1 MTSPFDLSGKR
12 AIVTGS
18 TRGIGRAIAEAF
30 LAAGAQVLVSSES
43 VEDTETVSRELG
55 QPGIAADVTIDGDL
69 ETLVD
74 FALSEFD
81 GIDILVCNAGITG
94 KPGPFASVEMDDFD
108 RVMALNLR
116 SQVMLANLALP
127 HIAAGGG
134 GAAVLMSSISAL
146 RGNGA
151 INAYAL
157 SKAGVSQ
164 LARNLAVEWGPRNV
178 RVNAIAPGFIAT
190 DLSRPLL
197 ENEAFMARRMAM
209 TPLRRP
215 GQPEEV
221 AVAAQFLASDAGSF
235 VTGQTLVVDG
245 GTVITDGS

>member
-1 MTSPFDLSGKR
+1 MTTPFDLAGKR

-30 LAAGAQVLVSSES
+30 IAAGARVVISSES
-43 VEDTETVSRELG
+43 EADTARIAAELG
-55 QPGIAADVTIDGDL
+55 QPGIAADVTRQADL
-69 ETLVD
+69 EMLVAGTLATLGGLDV
-74 FALSEFD
+74 
-81 GIDILVCNAGITG
+81 LVCNAGITG
-94 KPGPFASVEMDDFD
+94 EPGPFAEIDMADFD
-108 RVMALNLR
+108 RVIALNLR
-116 SQVMLANLALP
+116 SQVVLANLALP
-127 HIAAGGG
+127 HIAASGG
-134 GAAVLMSSISAL
+134 GAAVLMSSIAAL

-178 RVNAIAPGFIAT
+178 RVNAVAPGFIAT
-190 DLSRPLL
+190 ELSKPLL
-197 ENEAFMARRMAM
+197 DNERFMARRMAM

-221 AVAAQFLASDAGSF
+221 AAAAQFLASDAGSF

-245 GTVITDGS
+245 GTVITDGC

>member
-1 MTSPFDLSGKR
+1 MTTPFDLAGKR
-12 AIVTGS
+12 AVVTGS

-30 LAAGAQVLVSSES
+30 VAAGARVMISSES
-43 VEDTETVSRELG
+43 AEDTDEVARALG
-55 QPGIAADVTIDGDL
+55 QPGIAADVTSEGDL

-74 FALSEFD
+74 GALAEFD
-81 GIDILVCNAGITG
+81 GLDILVCNAGITG
-94 KPGPFASVEMDDFD
+94 RPGPFASVDMDDFD
-108 RVMALNLR
+108 RVMVLNLR
-116 SQVMLANLALP
+116 SQVVLANLALP

-134 GAAVLMSSISAL
+134 GAVVLMSSISAL

-164 LARNLAVEWGPRNV
+164 LARNLAVEWGPRGV

-190 DLSRPLL
+190 ELSRPLL
-197 ENEAFMARRMAM
+197 QNEAFMARRMAM

-215 GQPEEV
+215 GLPEEV
-221 AVAAQFLASDAGSF
+221 AGAAQFLASDAGSF

-245 GTVITDGS
+245 GTTITDGS

>member
-1 MTSPFDLSGKR
+1 MFDLSGKR

-18 TRGIGRAIAEAF
+18 TRGIGLAIAQAF
-30 LAAGAQVLVSSES
+30 VEEGAQVVISSENDA
-43 VEDTETVSRELG
+43 DTGRVASELG
-55 QPGIAADVTIDGDL
+55 QPGLAADVTSDDDL
-69 ETLVD
+69 AALVE
-74 FALSEFD
+74 FALCELG

-94 KPGPFASVEMDDFD
+94 QPGPFASLDMDDYD

-116 SQVMLANLALP
+116 SQVVLANLALP

-134 GAAVLMSSISAL
+134 GAAVLMSSLSAL
-146 RGNGA
+146 RGNGQ

-164 LARNLAVEWGPRNV
+164 LARNLAVEWGPKNV

-190 DLSRPLL
+190 ELAKPLL
-197 ENEAFMARRMAM
+197 ENEAFMARRMQM

-215 GQPEEV
+215 GTPEEIAGV
-221 AVAAQFLASDAGSF
+221 ALFLASEAGGF
-235 VTGQTLVVDG
+235 VTGQTICADG
-245 GTVITDGS
+245 GTAITDGS